1 MIIIVIKKGRKRMTT
16 PRNISNYLEKNH
28 LYIQEVTR
36 LDVDPYEFLTNSD
49 DPSSYVNN
57 SSADCCLEL
66 VDKES
71 NILARGTDEEIL
83 NRIREMMKY
92 DAK

>member
-1 MIIIVIKKGRKRMTT
+1 MTT